1 MSYATE
7 NERITQ
13 RTYGAIAGDWAKEHD
28 NIEYWRDEFEIFRSA
43 MPKGRILDVGCGYG
57 RDYHF
62 FRDAG
67 YDYVGLDL
75 CDGFLVAMGQLFP
88 EAVLVKANMRSIPD
102 LFDESSFDGFWA
114 AASLL
119 HIEKEGIGNVLRGIV
134 RVVKDGGMGFISLKM
149 GEGEGIVTESHNGEW
164 SAKDER
170 FFAYY
175 QVEEFMR
182 ILRRVGLRVIG
193 SNERTSGNTTW
204 LEFFVRCDK
213 VEHARRVKEFQ
224 QALNDADEYYRD
236 LTADSA

>member
-13 RTYGAIAGDWAKEHD
+13 RTYGAIAGDWAKENN
-28 NIEYWRDEFEIFRSA
+28 NIEYWRDEFEIFRSV
-43 MPKGRILDVGCGYG
+43 MLTGRVLDVGCGYG

-75 CDGFLVAMGQLFP
+75 CDSFLAEMEQLFP

-114 AASLL
+114 VASLL
-119 HIEKEGIGNVLRGIV
+119 HIEKEDIGNVLQGIV

-149 GEGEGIVTESHNGEW
+149 GDGERVVSEVRDGW
-164 SAKDER
+164 SAEDVR

-182 ILRRVGLRVIG
+182 VLRKVGLRVIG
-193 SNERTSGNTTW
+193 NNERTSGNTTW

-224 QALNDADEYYRD
+224 QVLNDANEYYRD
-236 LTADSA
+236 LIADGA